1 MNTLRI
7 GVDMRGLL
15 TGTISGVEQYTLA
28 ILKHLLELDTHN
40 TYVLFYVSYRDMDTR
55 MDNLI
60 KQYPFLKGE
69 NVEVRSLKWIN
80 FPLLLHALFKPLDW
94 PKVDKVIG
102 GLDVMFMPSPRL
114 LPLSSACRKVT
125 TFHDLIF
132 FRYPEYYDLK
142 SRLWQWQMSY
152 EYEARSSDRVIAVSE
167 ATKQDL
173 IRLCSVDPGHIQVV
187 YEAAA
192 DYYTTPAPAELF
204 EELKQKFDLPP
215 KYLFYVGSLEPRKNI
230 GAIVRSLAQIKADS
244 PDDTIK
250 LVISG
255 GKSWLT
261 SEVYRLIETL
271 GLTSEVIF
279 TGRITEEEKI
289 ALYNHALALVFPS
302 FYEGFG
308 LMVLEAYAAGA
319 PVITSNVSSLPEVAG
334 DAALLVDPTSDEA
347 IVEAIRK
354 LMHDDNLRS
363 ELISRGRARNQQFSW
378 HKAATETLK
387 VIEDIGHG
395 R

>member
-1 MNTLRI
+1 MTTLRI

-15 TGTISGVEQYTLA
+15 TGTISGVEQYTLS
-28 ILKHLLELDTHN
+28 ILRSLFELDHHN
-40 TYVLFYVSYRDMDTR
+40 TYVLFYISYRDMDTR
-55 MDNLI
+55 MEKLLEEH
-60 KQYPFLKGE
+60 PFLKGD
-69 NVEVRSLKWIN
+69 NIEVKPLHWVN

-114 LPLSSACRKVT
+114 LPLSSDCKKVT

-132 FRYPEYYDLK
+132 FRYPEYYDFK

-152 EYEARSSDRVIAVSE
+152 GYEARSSDKVIAVSE
-167 ATKQDL
+167 ATKRDL
-173 IRLCSVDPGHIQVV
+173 IKLCAVDPSRIEVV

-192 DYYTTPAPAELF
+192 EYYSIPSTPELF
-204 EELKQKFDLPP
+204 ERLKEKHDLPEQ
-215 KYLFYVGSLEPRKNI
+215 YLFYVGSLEPRKNI
-230 GAIVRSLAQIKADS
+230 GSVVRALDQIRNLS
-244 PDDTIK
+244 GDTMK

-261 SEVYRLIETL
+261 SEVYRLIEEL
-271 GLTSEVIF
+271 KLENQVIF
-279 TGRITEEEKI
+279 TGRVTEEEKI

-308 LMVLEAYAAGA
+308 LMILEAYAAGCA
-319 PVITSNVSSLPEVAG
+319 VITSNVSSLPEIAG
-334 DAALLVDPTSDEA
+334 SAALLVDPHKPEDLAAA
-347 IVEAIRK
+347 ILRLK
-354 LMHDDNLRS
+354 QDSNLRT
-363 ELISRGRARNQQFSW
+363 ELIAKGRARAQQFSW
-378 HKAATETLK
+378 DAAAQHTLNI
-387 VIEDIGHG
+387 IEQTGG